1 MSDFTYWKCYIQY
14 IYLFEFCLLIAYFLS
29 SNIEIF
35 DLIIV
40 EISLK
45 SIYDKFSLEHV
56 FKAVQCC
63 HIETDIVF
71 AYKFVKFS
79 LNQSYIEWWR

>member
-1 MSDFTYWKCYIQY
+1 MCAFTYLKCYIQS

-29 SNIEIF
+29 INIEIF

-40 EISLK
+40 GISLK
-45 SIYDKFSLEHV
+45 SIYDELSLEHV

-63 HIETDIVF
+63 HIETYIVLAF
-71 AYKFVKFS
+71 MFVKFS
-79 LNQSYIEWWR
+79 LNQYDIEWWR